1 MLQTMRFPRFLAVLA
16 FALSATLS
24 AQNLSNV
31 SVDQMSDAQIQQ
43 IVNRGKAQGL
53 NESDA
58 EAMASSM
65 GLAPEEAAKFK
76 DRVAKL
82 GTSTKSVAEQT
93 SPEAATKTPATR
105 MAKTKEITDSSDVFG
120 MDFFKRADFK
130 PYTQGN
136 EVVQAPASYL
146 IGPGDELSVTVYGT
160 ALVSKTLKVDA
171 RGFIEFSGL
180 WRLNVA
186 GMTFAQAED
195 AITKRLAANFNLASN
210 QVHLALNFARS
221 ISVNV
226 AGEVQKPGTYTLPAT
241 NSAFNFIAAAGG
253 PTEAG
258 SMRRVRVVRGGKT
271 VQTLDLYSY
280 LTQPG
285 SATLIYTQDGDH
297 LVIEP
302 VGPRSKVEGAVRR
315 PMTYEVILGES
326 VQNLISY
333 AGGFTEQANTVTVQ
347 LRRPAGN
354 QLNLVDVPVAKAAS
368 TEVQPGD
375 RLTVTALNEALT
387 DYVEVYGAVRYPG
400 RYAYTQ
406 GLSATQLISLA
417 GGYSDKAL
425 QTQGYILRERADRSR
440 TKVFVN
446 PTQAALSNRDQL
458 YVLENPDLGEGLAVA
473 VSGSVRQPVNV
484 AYAEGLT
491 LGDVLRMAGGAKI
504 DADLS
509 RVEVSRVNTEATR
522 KRRAELFT
530 IDVPADFAKNPEI
543 QAEALNFALQPY
555 DQVVLRQKPNYSMQ
569 KLVYVG
575 GEVKYPGYYAL
586 GSYDERL
593 SSLLIRAG
601 GATNFADLSNTQL
614 YREKAPN
621 VVVELRKAILSP
633 KGKFNYILAEGDSLL
648 IPEFDNL
655 VQITGDGH
663 RTAEYGDRD
672 TLSAPFV
679 GDMRADRY
687 VKQYALGFAKRAD
700 REGLYVKYPNG
711 KFSRTHNYG
720 LFKVYPVVKAGGEI
734 AVTLKPEKVKTTKN
748 GVKFDV
754 NQAIGTVTAA
764 LTSFATIYVLLT
776 R

>member
-1 MLQTMRFPRFLAVLA
+1 MLQTMRFPRFLAVVA
-16 FALSATLS
+16 FALSATLA

-31 SVDQMSDAQIQQ
+31 SVDQMTDAQIQQ
-43 IVNRGKAQGL
+43 IVARGKAQGL
-53 NESDA
+53 SEADA
-58 EAMASSM
+58 EAMATSM
-65 GLAPEEAAKFK
+65 GLSPEEAAKFK
-76 DRVAKL
+76 ERVAKL
-82 GTSTKSVAEQT
+82 SPKAEVKNDGEK
-93 SPEAATKTPATR
+93 P
-105 MAKTKEITDSSDVFG
+105 KEPQQPKNQRLAQPKEVNDSSDIFG

-146 IGPGDELSVTVYGT
+146 IGPGDELTVTVYGT

-186 GMTFAQAED
+186 GMTFAQADE
-195 AITKRLAANFNLASN
+195 AINKRLAANFNLASN

-253 PTEAG
+253 PTEFG

-297 LVIEP
+297 LVVEP

-315 PMTYEVILGES
+315 PMTYEVVPGES
-326 VQNLISY
+326 VQNLIAY
-333 AGGFTEQANTVTVQ
+333 AGGLTEQANTVTVQ

-354 QLNLVDVPVAKAAS
+354 QLTLIDVPVAKAAS

-375 RLTVTALNEALT
+375 RLTVTVLNEALT

-406 GLSATQLISLA
+406 GLSATQLITLA

-425 QTQGYILRERADRSR
+425 QSQAYVLREREDRSR

-446 PTQAALSNRDQL
+446 PTQAALSNRDHL

-473 VSGSVRQPVNV
+473 VSGSVRQPVKV

-491 LGDVLRMAGGAKI
+491 LGDVLRMAGGAKL

-509 RVEVSRVNTEATR
+509 RVEVSRVNTEASR

-530 IDVPADFAKNPEI
+530 LDVPAEFAKNLEV
-543 QAEALNFALQPY
+543 QAEALNFVLQPY
-555 DQVVLRQKPNYSMQ
+555 DQVVVRQMPNYSLQ

-586 GSYDERL
+586 SSYDERL
-593 SSLLIRAG
+593 SSLVIRAG
-601 GATNFADLSNTQL
+601 GATGFADLSNAQL
-614 YREKAPN
+614 YRQGAPN
-621 VVVELRKAILSP
+621 VVVELRQALVTP
-633 KGKFNYILAEGDSLL
+633 KGTFNYILAEGDSLL
-648 IPEFDNL
+648 VPEHENL
-655 VQITGDGH
+655 VQISGEGH
-663 RTAEYGDRD
+663 RTAQYGDRD

-679 GDMRADRY
+679 GNMRANRY
-687 VKQYALGFAKRAD
+687 VKQFALGFAQRAD
-700 REGLYVKYPNG
+700 RDGLYVKYPNG
-711 KFSRTHNYG
+711 KFSRTRNYG
-720 LFKVYPVVKAGGEI
+720 LFRIYPVVKAGGEI
-734 AVTLKPEKVKTTKN
+734 AVSLKPEKVKTKKE
-748 GVKFDV
+748 VKFDV

>member
-1 MLQTMRFPRFLAVLA
+1 MRFPRFLAVLA

-700 REGLYVKYPNG
+700 RVGLYVKYPNG
-711 KFSRTHNYG
+711 KFSRTRNYG

-734 AVTLKPEKVKTTKN
+734 AVTLKPEKVKSKKE
-748 GVKFDV
+748 VKFDV

>member
-1 MLQTMRFPRFLAVLA
+1 MPQTMRFSKLLAVMA
-16 FALSATLS
+16 FILSTVLT
-24 AQNLSNV
+24 AQNLGNV
-31 SVDQMSDAQIQQ
+31 SVDQLSDLQIQQ
-43 IVNRGKAQGL
+43 IIARGKAQGI
-53 NESDA
+53 NENDA
-58 EAMASSM
+58 EALASSM
-65 GLAPEEAAKFK
+65 GLSLEEASKFK

-82 GTSTKSVAEQT
+82 GTNTRTVIEPMILEPSV
-93 SPEAATKTPATR
+93 KTQAIR
-105 MAKTKEITDSSDVFG
+105 MARPTLVRDTSDVFG

-136 EVVQAPASYL
+136 EVVQAPANYL
-146 IGPGDELSVTVYGT
+146 IGPGDEFSVTVFGN

-180 WRLNVA
+180 WRLNVS
-186 GMTFAQAED
+186 GLTFNQAEE
-195 AITKRLAANFNLASN
+195 AIAKRLASNFSLTANQLH
-210 QVHLALNFARS
+210 VTLNFARS

-315 PMTYEVILGES
+315 PMTYEVIPGES
-326 VQNLISY
+326 VQNLIDY

-354 QLNLVDVPVAKAAS
+354 QLTLVDVPVAKASS

-387 DYVEVYGAVRYPG
+387 DYVEVYGSVRYPG
-400 RYAYTQ
+400 RYAYTP
-406 GLSATQLISLA
+406 GLNATQLINLA

-425 QTQGYILRERADRSR
+425 QSQGYILRERIDRSR

-446 PTQAALSNRDQL
+446 PTQASLSNRDHL

-484 AYAEGLT
+484 AYAEGLN

-509 RVEVSRVNTEATR
+509 RVEISRVNTDASR

-530 IDVPADFAKNPEI
+530 LSLPETFVQNPDA
-543 QAEALNFALQPY
+543 QSEALSFALQPY
-555 DQVVLRQKPNYSMQ
+555 DQVVLRQKPNFSMQ

-575 GEVKYPGYYAL
+575 GEVTYPGYYAL

-593 SSLLIRAG
+593 SSLVKRSG
-601 GATNFADLSNTQL
+601 GITDFADANNAVL
-614 YREKAPN
+614 YREGSTN
-621 VVVELRKAILSP
+621 VVVELHDALRSP
-633 KGKFNYILAEGDSLL
+633 AGKFNYLLAEGDSL
-648 IPEFDNL
+648 IVPVHENL
-655 VQITGDGH
+655 VQISGNGH
-663 RTAEYGDRD
+663 RTAQYGDRD

-679 GDMRADRY
+679 GRMRADDY
-687 VKQYALGFAKRAD
+687 VKQYALGFAPRAD
-700 REGLYVKYPNG
+700 RSSLYVSYPNG
-711 KFSRTHNYG
+711 KFSRTRNYG
-720 LFKVYPVVKAGGEI
+720 LFKVYPRVKAGGQI
-734 AVTLKPEKVKTTKN
+734 AVTLKPEKVKAKKD
-748 GVKFDV
+748 VKFDV